1 MAIPYYSDLDL
12 NKNKLINAK
21 VDNPIEAKDIANKD
35 YVDYYKC
42 RVNLTGQCQITS
54 YRRSVIALCEV
65 STTDKTNLNSYS
77 SGTLHFHRIN
87 GLAGV
92 STIEFS
98 IENRYD
104 TAYQF
109 NFSYLSN
116 VTWNANADAGGTYKG
131 FRPCVFKYNEK
142 YYAGLEIY
150 IADAE
155 LDTVNFIGASNFGI
169 FALDYYQTKTNSSD
183 STPIILNQEVYD
195 SLDFSKHILCNRIYY
210 GLRETLESARLDDP
224 TASGGIANKQYV
236 DNKVLDGSTVPV
248 GSIIGFE
255 GDEIPDGYELIETT
269 EDDTTTEETTKI
281 LTSADNV
288 NRVYEEGRYLC
299 YYGDLPSNLPE
310 NSTGVLEV
318 ISSGRI
324 VDHCIQK
331 YYLEES
337 QTTYERH
344 ISEELGAWH
353 KIITSEMYAVMTGTI
368 TMPAASSGT
377 LTGYVEVSYPEGF
390 TQSNCIVAGL
400 MSHNTMN
407 VGQWSTTMNS
417 QDALSMMF
425 GNGDLTAIFKSNVI
439 RIMSNKTADSTTARD
454 VTYKLVLMKLDF

>member
-1 MAIPYYSDLDL
+1 MAIPFCSDIDL
-12 NKNKLINAK
+12 KNNKIINAK
-21 VDNPIEAKDIANKD
+21 VDNPSAAKDIANKD

-65 STTDKTNLNSYS
+65 STTDKANLNSYS
-77 SGTLHFHRIN
+77 SGTLHFHRTN
-87 GLAGV
+87 GLDGV
-92 STIEFS
+92 SVIEFS

-104 TAYQF
+104 IAYQF

-116 VTWNANADAGGTYKG
+116 VPLNTNTQIGGTSKG
-131 FRPCVFKYNEK
+131 FRPCVFKYNDT
-142 YYAGLEIY
+142 YYAGLEIF

-155 LDTVNFIGASNFGI
+155 LAIVNFVGASNFNI
-169 FALDYYQTKTNSSD
+169 FALDYYQTKTSSSD

-195 SLDFSKHILCNRIYY
+195 SLDFNKYVLSKLTYY
-210 GLRETLESARLDDP
+210 GLERTLTNARLEDP
-224 TASGGIANKQYV
+224 TVDKGIANKQYV

-248 GSIIGFE
+248 GSIIGFD

-318 ISSGRI
+318 ISSGQI

-407 VGQWSTTMNS
+407 AGQWSTTMNS

-425 GNGDLTAIFKSNVI
+425 GNGDLTVIFKSSVI